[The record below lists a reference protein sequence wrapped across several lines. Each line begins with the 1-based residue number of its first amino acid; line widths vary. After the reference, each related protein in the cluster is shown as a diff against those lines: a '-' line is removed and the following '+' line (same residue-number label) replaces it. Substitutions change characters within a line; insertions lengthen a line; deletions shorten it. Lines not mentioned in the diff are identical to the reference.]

1 MKLTFITAL
10 GLFLISSLQ
19 TSAQTK
25 KTVAKT
31 PANSAS
37 SIAAG
42 QKIYL
47 QYCLSCHMID
57 GGGVPNMNPP
67 LINTSYVK
75 GDKIKLIKIVLNGFA
90 QNVDIDGQSYSNTM
104 PAQTALTDQQVADV
118 LTYVRSSFGNKYS
131 AVKLAE
137 VKAAKG
143 GKKK

>member
-1 MKLTFITAL
+1 MKTTSVLASL
-10 GLFLISSLQ
+10 LLVVSLQ
-19 TSAQTK
+19 ASAQLTK
-25 KTVAKT
+25 FKKAVIPTKLS
-31 PANSAS
+31 PSA
-37 SIAAG
+37 AAG

-67 LINTSYVK
+67 LVNTSYVK
-75 GDKIKLIKIVLNGFA
+75 GDKAKLINVVVNGLA

-143 GKKK
+143 AQKK